1 MFLFTSTPRQPETVK
16 SEHPLARPIQSAA
29 EATGVPFD
37 YLMRTAK
44 RESNFNPQAKAS
56 TSTATGLFQFLEQTW
71 LGLMK
76 KEGAQLGLQAQSEAI
91 QQDRSGRYSVPDA
104 VARRQ
109 ILDLRKDP
117 ELSAKMA
124 GVFTQK
130 NKDVLRDQLKRDP
143 SAPELY
149 MAHFL
154 GAQGA
159 SDLISLAQSSP
170 DRSAARAF
178 PDAAAA
184 NRSIFF
190 DGKGRARTTREVYAR
205 LSSFHS
211 GGDALLP
218 GNAVA
223 DAGASANPDAPT
235 RSPLAITAGRVAT
248 LTNAPRADNALHGL
262 FRNGADTPAA
272 AALRKTWS
280 GFADARVNKDAP
292 SFFPRSDVRQV
303 ASLPPDAVMSAN
315 AASDA
320 TPAPLAGFEAISP
333 SADPLPPQRPAKT
346 GLTAS
351 RGPLDLTKFLKTSP

>member
-1 MFLFTSTPRQPETVK
+1 MFLFSSTPRQPDAAK
-16 SEHPLARPIQSAA
+16 ADHPLARPIQSAA

-37 YLMRTAK
+37 YLMQTAK

-76 KEGAQLGLQAQSEAI
+76 KEGSQLGLQAQSEAI

-104 VARRQ
+104 ATRKQ

-130 NKDVLRDQLKRDP
+130 NKDVLRDQLKREP
-143 SAPELY
+143 NAPELY

-159 SDLISLAQSSP
+159 SDLISQAQSNP
-170 DRSAARAF
+170 DKAAAKVF
-178 PDAAAA
+178 PDAAAS

-211 GGDALLP
+211 GVDASAP
-218 GNAVA
+218 AAAVA
-223 DAGASANPDAPT
+223 NASAPENFDAPT
-235 RSPLAITAGRVAT
+235 RSPLAIAAGRVAT
-248 LTNAPRADNALHGL
+248 LTGPARSDNALHGL

-280 GFADARVNKDAP
+280 GFAEARVNKDAP
-292 SFFPRSDVRQV
+292 SFFPRSDLRQV
-303 ASLPPDAVMSAN
+303 AAVTPETVMSAN
-315 AASDA
+315 VASDA
-320 TPAPLAGFEAISP
+320 TPASLAGFEALTP
-333 SADPLPPQRPAKT
+333 SAASMPAQRTVKA
-346 GLTAS
+346 GQAAS
-351 RGPLDLTKFLKTSP
+351 RAPLDLLKFLKIRP